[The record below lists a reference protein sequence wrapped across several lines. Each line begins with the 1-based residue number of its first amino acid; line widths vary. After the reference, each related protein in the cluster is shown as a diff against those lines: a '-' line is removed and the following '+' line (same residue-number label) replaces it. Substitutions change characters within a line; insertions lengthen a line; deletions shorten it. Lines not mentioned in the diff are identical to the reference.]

1 MLGVLKKKTAEESSS
16 PPRVMDTMKGLL
28 QNLQVK
34 KNAQH
39 FQGRLSWRG
48 HWRQGPLY
56 GEIEI
61 EKGNIELDVCQ
72 PWINLAT
79 LDSKHLFLPT
89 PLLLELAFCDEF

>member
-1 MLGVLKKKTAEESSS
+1 
-16 PPRVMDTMKGLL
+16 MDTMKGLL

>member
-1 MLGVLKKKTAEESSS
+1 
-16 PPRVMDTMKGLL
+16 MKGLL

>member
-1 MLGVLKKKTAEESSS
+1 
-16 PPRVMDTMKGLL
+16 MDTMKGLL

-79 LDSKHLFLPT
+79 LDSKHLFLPP

>member
-1 MLGVLKKKTAEESSS
+1 
-16 PPRVMDTMKGLL
+16 MDTMKGLL

-56 GEIEI
+56 GEIET

>member
-1 MLGVLKKKTAEESSS
+1 M
-16 PPRVMDTMKGLL
+16 
-28 QNLQVK
+28 
-34 KNAQH
+34 
-39 FQGRLSWRG
+39 
-48 HWRQGPLY
+48 QGPLH